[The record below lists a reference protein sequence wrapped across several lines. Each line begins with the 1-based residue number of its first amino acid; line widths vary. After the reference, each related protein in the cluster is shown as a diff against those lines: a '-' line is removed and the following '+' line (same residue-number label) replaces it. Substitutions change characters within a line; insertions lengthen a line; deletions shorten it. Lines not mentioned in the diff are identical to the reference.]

1 MAATYS
7 SDFRLFGLDLGR
19 WPAQWRAAGQLLL
32 ELPGIRALA
41 PALAVRRTG
50 LNGQATAWRLQ
61 DGLATPLTAAQA
73 SAALAHPQVQAVDLS
88 RDDVLERQLI
98 LPRLAADDL
107 AHAVQLEVSACSP
120 FAAGETVHGFAATPA
135 GNTTRV
141 DLAIT
146 SRAQCQAALARAGL
160 GSEAEIWLAP
170 AAGQAGAA
178 HTPLVLRG
186 WGETA
191 REQQVRRSQTRLL
204 GGCLLVLALL
214 AALALT
220 PLAFKRM
227 QARQA
232 EQALAALQS
241 QTAPQQ
247 AQREAIVQRA
257 QQLQAVG
264 ELAARQL
271 ALPPVL
277 DMLTRAVPDGAWL
290 TAIRVEGDKLVLNGQ
305 ADDAAAL
312 VQQLARQP
320 GVSQVRQSSPATR
333 GFNEQKERFVI
344 ELHARAAQYGPIS
357 VASAPPAAPAT
368 GASGAA
374 P

>member
-7 SDFRLFGLDLGR
+7 SDFRLFGLDLSR

-32 ELPGIRALA
+32 ALPGIRALS
-41 PALAVRRTG
+41 PTLTVRRTG
-50 LNGQATAWRLQ
+50 ADGHTTAWQLH
-61 DGLATPLTAAQA
+61 GGVATPLAAAQA
-73 SAALAHPQVQAVDLS
+73 SAALAAPQVQVADIS

-98 LPRLAADDL
+98 LPRLSPADL

-120 FAAGETVHGFAATPA
+120 FSVDETVHGFAATPLA
-135 GNTTRV
+135 DTTRV

-146 SRAQCQAALARAGL
+146 SRSQCQAALARAGL
-160 GSEAEIWLAP
+160 DSTAEIWLAP
-170 AAGQAGAA
+170 APAQAHAA
-178 HTPLVLRG
+178 HAPLVLIG
-186 WGETA
+186 WGEAA
-191 REQQVRRSQTRLL
+191 RAHRARRSQTRLL

-220 PLAFKRM
+220 PVAFKRM

-232 EQALAALQS
+232 EQALAALQR
-241 QTAPQQ
+241 QAAPQL
-247 AQREAIVQRA
+247 AQREAILQRA

-264 ELAARQL
+264 ELAAQQL

-290 TAIRVEGDKLVLNGQ
+290 TSLRVEGNKLVLNGQ

-320 GVSQVRQSSPATR
+320 GVTEARLSSPATR
-333 GFNEQKERFVI
+333 GINDQKERFVI
-344 ELHARAAQYGPIS
+344 ELHASAAHYGPIRA
-357 VASAPPAAPAT
+357 ASAPGAT
-368 GASGAA
+368 